1 MGKMEFLNVLR
12 IHIQEVDDIGFVND
26 TMNYYENYIETEM
39 RKGKSEEEVINELGD
54 PRLIA
59 KSILASRSVEA
70 EGEGYSE
77 SMGTDGA
84 PFVDDNRLHFT
95 TKKGR
100 VVKIPLALL
109 KWGGLAVGIT
119 VVVLFAMLAFRIIGF
134 FMPIICLILLVSIV
148 INFFRNMY

>member
-59 KSILASRSVEA
+59 KSIRS
-70 EGEGYSE
+70 S
-77 SMGTDGA
+77 
-84 PFVDDNRLHFT
+84 
-95 TKKGR
+95 
-100 VVKIPLALL
+100 
-109 KWGGLAVGIT
+109 
-119 VVVLFAMLAFRIIGF
+119 
-134 FMPIICLILLVSIV
+134 
-148 INFFRNMY
+148 